1 MDPSDKGYYK
11 NELIESKSHLESLN
25 KGMILKTQLLN
36 FFLCFTTVETL
47 FIDYLKLQDAV
58 ERDSVEGGD
67 ELSKLQVH
75 TREKLLGGVGKLSD
89 QDNQLKDIK
98 KVGYEAQNMLKEGGK
113 NLREQRDYIESAG
126 RYNTKAQNEIHKA
139 DRTIRVIRVREF
151 CYKIILYVLIM
162 CLFAS

>member
-1 MDPSDKGYYK
+1 M
-11 NELIESKSHLESLN
+11 
-25 KGMILKTQLLN
+25 
-36 FFLCFTTVETL
+36 
-47 FIDYLKLQDAV
+47 
-58 ERDSVEGGD
+58 
-67 ELSKLQVH
+67 H